1 MSTETTA
8 QALANITDAGLFERL
23 ATSVLRAAHPEQY
36 APLAHPGVNVAGKT
50 VKSPLDGIC
59 FVQGANL
66 SHMIAVHHTI
76 AARDDL
82 EKKWLHDPSTVKSRK
97 GSKPTAP
104 PGDVIKTAELVAQE
118 RIKIPDLLVTLVLTT
133 NEEPSEE
140 LVRKVV
146 AVGRTYDI
154 EIDIWS
160 RSRLSYVLD
169 NQPTGQWI
177 RRSLLNIEQE
187 QLSSELL
194 HELSIKSLE
203 IQKNNL
209 LDDSNAWIPRQL
221 DSLLSN
227 ALNRDTTFLIA
238 GSGSGKSVACFRHLV
253 THIENGGFGL
263 VLSHETIAL
272 SLTLEQAVMTEL
284 RQLHPSLAT
293 ISPTPSSF
301 CSSNQPL
308 LLVIEDINRSGKAQ
322 LLLEKLAS
330 WSQTAKEHDQRKPAY
345 WCILCP
351 LWPEIFTSLPTQTRN
366 YIKSLILISDGFTE
380 SEGCEAVLMRA
391 QLGNRNLSLL
401 DANAITQAL
410 GNDPLLIALH
420 DFNKTPDPSQTISQ
434 FIEGS
439 LSSTA
444 AERQE
449 NLPLEYLQAIRLL
462 GKEMLFRR
470 RINPQWNEVVTWE
483 GLQGEPI
490 RLLRH
495 VVNRGDFIRQTGSLT
510 TSYLAFRH
518 DRVRDWILV
527 DTAADLESQN
537 LLEEEVLSE
546 PYFAEVMGAVIAKEG
561 TNLSFV
567 KRVESATPLALFY
580 ALRVIGETNHPH
592 RDTILQAINDWL
604 VKPGMSE
611 PSNLHLRLEALAML
625 SETDAPE
632 VPAIVRRFPDY
643 PLNAAIAL
651 LRNGDV
657 SGGIDLCFRVKPGR
671 NAPWRDRQI
680 EHAKSK
686 YGEALTE
693 ALADILKQTNLTS
706 QNRIG
711 ALRLSGHL
719 ANPKL
724 AADIEASW
732 NSDSDQLSHLDSYL
746 WAFAQ
751 CCADDPVRFLE
762 PVCNAWASL
771 PNQPEKEGYPS
782 PRVGFAAHEVRWAFR
797 EWPPCS
803 AIDYF
808 IQRGS
813 QEDLK
818 WPITYMLHGIDHPK
832 AIDFVIN
839 EFASIE
845 RQIEGTD
852 SIFSMQVEDDWQRAQ
867 EVGRPMSRESRN
879 FLLSIWQNSASDTYL
894 QSQAF
899 RLWAVT
905 KDLEDLGT
913 LREAESLN
921 ALKDSVLRQRL
932 IRGDLQAIPQFI
944 QKLANDDKGVW
955 WQYGRHVWTPELS
968 EVLSQA
974 LDKRSD
980 LTKKIWFESV
990 ELDWIIPELIS
1001 RMEVDASERTL
1012 LRHWEHLR
1020 FSPEYVQTALYVS
1033 TPRLLELAHISVNE
1047 CPEPRKMLEYV
1058 SWHFGVRIVGHP
1070 GVKSES
1076 QLRLL
1081 APYLHLLDSSCIDQ
1095 FWRECNDRGWFETR
1109 RELFDDLLQP
1119 PYPQSKWELNQAK
1132 ISLDEMIEVDRL
1144 GWLEHWIDEF
1154 LKADVSWSE
1163 IFLTM
1168 QVWLEERKTFEAF
1181 KVLAS
1186 AIKYRGSREDLS
1198 ALKICEDMPKL
1209 EAVQISADT
1218 EFAVKRR
1225 SIL

>member
-36 APLAHPGVNVAGKT
+36 ASLAHPGVNVAGKT

-104 PGDVIKTAELVAQE
+104 PGDVIKTARLVTQE
-118 RIKIPDLLVTLVLTT
+118 RIETPDLLVTLALTT

-140 LVRKVV
+140 LIRKVA

-160 RSRLSYVLD
+160 RSRLSDFLD

-177 RRSLLNIEQE
+177 RRSFLNIEQE

-194 HELSIKSLE
+194 HELSVKSLE
-203 IQKNNL
+203 IQRNNL

-227 ALNRDTTFLIA
+227 ALSRDTTFLIA
-238 GSGSGKSVACFRHLV
+238 GSGSGKSVACFRQLV

-263 VLSHETIAL
+263 VLSHETVDL

-284 RQLHPSLAT
+284 RHLHPSLAT
-293 ISPTPSSF
+293 ISPAPSSF
-301 CSSNQPL
+301 CSSAQPL

-330 WSQTAKEHDQRKPAY
+330 WSQAVKEHDQRKPAY
-345 WCILCP
+345 WRILCP

-366 YIKSLILISDGFTE
+366 YIQSLILISDSFTE
-380 SEGCEAVLMRA
+380 DEGCEAVLVRA
-391 QLGNRNLSLL
+391 RLDNRSLSLL
-401 DANAITQAL
+401 DANAVAQSL

-420 DFNKTPDPSQTISQ
+420 DFDKTPDPSQTIGH

-444 AERQE
+444 AGRQE
-449 NLPLEYLQAIRLL
+449 NLPSEYLQAIRSL

-470 RINPQWNEVVTWE
+470 RINPQWNEVITWE

-490 RLLRH
+490 QLLRH
-495 VVNRGDFIRQTGSLT
+495 VINKGDFIRQTGSLVN
-510 TSYLAFRH
+510 SYLSFRH

-527 DTAADLESQN
+527 DTAADLESRN
-537 LLEEEVLSE
+537 LLEDEVLSE
-546 PYFAEVMGAVIAKEG
+546 PYFAEVMGKAIAQEG

-567 KRVESATPLALFY
+567 NRVKSAIPLALFH
-580 ALRVIGETNHPH
+580 AFRVIGETSHPH
-592 RDTILQAINDWL
+592 RDAILKAIDDWFAE
-604 VKPGMSE
+604 PSISE
-611 PSNLHLRLEALAML
+611 PSNLYLRLEALAML
-625 SETDAPE
+625 SETDASE

-643 PLNAAIAL
+643 PLNATVAL

-657 SGGIDLCFRVKPGR
+657 SGGIDLCFRVKPGC

-680 EHAKSK
+680 EHAKGK
-686 YGEALTE
+686 YSEAFIE
-693 ALADILKQTNLTS
+693 SLAGILRQTDLTS
-706 QNRIG
+706 QDRIG
-711 ALRLSGHL
+711 ALRLCGHL

-724 AADIEASW
+724 ALAVEASW
-732 NSDSDQLSHLDSYL
+732 NADNDQLNHLDSYL

-762 PVCNAWASL
+762 PVCNTWASL
-771 PNQPEKEGYPS
+771 PNQPKKEGYS
-782 PRVGFAAHEVRWAFR
+782 STRVSFAAYEVRWAFR
-797 EWPPCS
+797 RWPPCS

-813 QEDLK
+813 QEDLE

-839 EFASIE
+839 KFAAIE
-845 RQIEGTD
+845 RTGSTL
-852 SIFSMQVEDDWQRAQ
+852 SIQAEDEWQRTQ
-867 EVGRPMSRESRN
+867 EVGRPMSRKSRN
-879 FLLSIWQNSASDTYL
+879 FLLSIWQNSTSDTYL

-899 RLWAVT
+899 RVWAAT
-905 KDLEDLGT
+905 KDLEDLGI
-913 LREAESLN
+913 LREAKSLD

-944 QKLANDDKGVW
+944 QKLANDDEGIW
-955 WQYGRHVWTPELS
+955 WQYGRHIWTSELL

-974 LDKRSD
+974 LDKRSN
-980 LTKKIWFESV
+980 LAKKIWFESI
-990 ELDWIIPELIS
+990 EIDWIIPELIL
-1001 RMEVDASERTL
+1001 RMDVDVSEKIL
-1012 LRHWEHLR
+1012 LKHWGHLR
-1020 FSPEYVQTALYVS
+1020 FSPGYVQAALYVS
-1033 TPRLLELAHISVNE
+1033 TPRLLGLVHISVNE

-1058 SWHFGVRIVGHP
+1058 SWSFGVRTVGHP
-1070 GVKSES
+1070 GVRSES

-1095 FWRECNDRGWFETR
+1095 FWQECNDRGWFDTR

-1119 PYPQSKWELNQAK
+1119 PYPQPKWEPNQAK

-1144 GWLEHWIDEF
+1144 VWLEHWIDEF

-1168 QVWLEERKTFEAF
+1168 QAWMEERKTFEAF

-1186 AIKYRGSREDLS
+1186 AVKYRGSREDLS
-1198 ALKICEDMPKL
+1198 ALRICEDMPKL
-1209 EAVQISADT
+1209 EAAQISADT

-1225 SIL
+1225 SLF